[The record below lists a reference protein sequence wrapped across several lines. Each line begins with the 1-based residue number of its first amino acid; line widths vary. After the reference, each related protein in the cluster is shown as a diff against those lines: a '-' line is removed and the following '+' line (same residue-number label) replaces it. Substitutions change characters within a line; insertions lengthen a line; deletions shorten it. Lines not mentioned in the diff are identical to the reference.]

1 MITTDFEDRYTEN
14 QELNREIL
22 RWINQRILSLVR
34 MYKELGDDTGWDY
47 EYLGLCFPRTFME
60 DNGIEK
66 CVQIVNDICDIL
78 QDEYIRRKLKLIY
91 KYVLIK
97 IMVYNIFI
105 HINE

>member
-14 QELNREIL
+14 QDLNREIL

-66 CVQIVNDICDIL
+66 SYRFCYALRLKFHFVEVRKY
-78 QDEYIRRKLKLIY
+78 QD
-91 KYVLIK
+91 
-97 IMVYNIFI
+97 
-105 HINE
+105 